1 MYIKNYTKIFKT
13 LLILSLILLLNGC
26 SQSTE
31 GLLAKVDG
39 EEITEEEFNV
49 QLEGF
54 KGIYEKQ
61 LGKDAMSQ
69 LDEDGRT
76 REEILRE
83 QIIEKMIME
92 RIIKKETDKMNIS
105 VSEEELNEKMKEYA
119 DATGGEE
126 VFNTYLEENNL
137 SEDFFRENLRKELL
151 VNKHKEEYMRSLT
164 ITEEEAKEYFEKN
177 KEKLILIRASHI
189 LVKTEEEG
197 QQVLNILNKG
207 EEFSKVAEEISVD
220 KESSTKGGDL
230 GYFTRG
236 DRISEF
242 EEAAFSL
249 EIGEIS
255 EIIKTEVGYHIIK
268 IEDRKDSYESLK
280 DDIGLVLKEDKYLDK
295 LQKLR
300 ESSKVKIYVD

>member
-197 QQVLNILNKG
+197 QQVLNRLNKG